1 MSWIVRRIKVIM
13 LVSGIFTLGMLYAF
27 FAPFAALRTLFG
39 DSLGGAIEG
48 PVANMVVRNWGALI
62 ALVGG
67 MIVYG
72 AFHPPLRRVI
82 LGTTALSKVVFIG
95 LVIAGGSQFLGHLIA
110 VAALVDIV
118 VVLLFSVYLV
128 IGPRSAAA

>member
-1 MSWIVRRIKVIM
+1 MSWIVRRIKAIM

-39 DSLGGAIEG
+39 ESLGGALEG

-62 ALVGG
+62 ALVGA

-72 AFHPPLRRVI
+72 AFHPAVRRFV
-82 LGTTALSKVVFIG
+82 LATTALSKVVFIW
-95 LVIAGGSQFLGHLIA
+95 LVIAGGSQFLGHPIA
-110 VAALVDIV
+110 VAALIDVV
-118 VVLLFSVYLV
+118 VVLLFAVYLV